1 MKTIDK
7 RIGID
12 DLVKRIGQVYRSDEF
27 VRVIKQ
33 SALEAN
39 KPSDLVFDYDFT
51 QLFKTIECRSS
62 ICHFSSTLQICY
74 FMNYAFL
81 FGLKQCS
88 PL

>member
-1 MKTIDK
+1 MKIIDK

-33 SALEAN
+33 PVLEAT

-51 QLFKTIECRSS
+51 QLFKTVECKLTTY
-62 ICHFSSTLQICY
+62 CL
-74 FMNYAFL
+74 
-81 FGLKQCS
+81 LK
-88 PL
+88 